1 MTSEE
6 IRGKLDIINTIL
18 HKYRHH
24 VCICHYGEH
33 FSVWGCLPN
42 NEGYLLDKS
51 LHLWEFSTYQSFRE
65 WYYRFL
71 RDQRKNDKKRKR
83 IDKQNKR
90 IALHNRVKDALKA
103 KGMCIISY
111 FDGRNLV
118 HCIYEYTTE
127 QLNELPRKHPVKSL
141 SGDTELATWFNEWLE
156 RHR

>member
-1 MTSEE
+1 MTQEE
-6 IRGKLDIINTIL
+6 IRGKLDIINTVL

-42 NEGYLLDKS
+42 DEGYLLDKS
-51 LHLWEFSTYQSFRE
+51 LHFWEFSTYQGFRK

-111 FDGRNLV
+111 FDGHSLV
-118 HCIYEYTTE
+118 HCIYECAEEHTRDPH
-127 QLNELPRKHPVKSL
+127 QFPMKSL
-141 SGDTELATWFNEWLE
+141 SGDTELETWFNEWLE